1 MFFTL
6 RFDVRMG
13 RIAGFVICVCVMVV
27 PMSRSN
33 DCGLSVVYNA
43 VTHLYVINCR
53 RLNLTAVPSGIDTT
67 VTDL

>member
-27 PMSRSN
+27 PMSRSK
-33 DCGLSVVYNA
+33 DCGLSA
-43 VTHLYVINCR
+43 VNIANTKHCIIDCGS
-53 RLNLTAVPSGIDTT
+53 LNLTAVPSGIDTT